1 MLQLD
6 EMSLYAAGLAL
17 LEQNLHTLD
26 AMGLF
31 EDQVGIQ
38 VYKPVNAPGCL
49 FTMFMMTSEPG
60 AHHDGDSGP
69 SRVAIQAARPLDGPQ
84 LPNQLQLRAGRAPA
98 ER

>member
-31 EDQVGIQ
+31 EDQVFKFTNLSMLQ
-38 VYKPVNAPGCL
+38 DVCL
-49 FTMFMMTSEPG
+49 
-60 AHHDGDSGP
+60 
-69 SRVAIQAARPLDGPQ
+69 QCL
-84 LPNQLQLRAGRAPA
+84 
-98 ER
+98 